1 MLAKRV
7 VRLLLRRSTELAAV
21 EQETLQV
28 LLQLHPH
35 LAVVYQLTQGFMSM
49 LSQHQAE
56 SLDSWLTAV
65 QGCRIAELER
75 FGRGIEQDK
84 AAVVAGLTLPY
95 SNDHV
100 A

>member
-1 MLAKRV
+1 M
-7 VRLLLRRSTELAAV
+7 
-21 EQETLQV
+21 ET
-28 LLQLHPH
+28 
-35 LAVVYQLTQGFMSM
+35 VYQLIQGFLSM
-49 LSQHQAE
+49 LYQQQAE
-56 SLDSWLTAV
+56 SLDTWLAAV
-65 QGCRIAELER
+65 QGCGIAELER